1 MDDAEG
7 STAEGG
13 DRNPGSR
20 LAMTATGTASPVV
33 DFANHASGHISNQQA
48 YPAIKKATGVAKNPR
63 RWEKMKRK
71 DDAEDDDV
79 ATASD
84 DPIWAEDWAILPR
97 QAVGPTTDSGR
108 AAVASSG
115 SLSPTLA
122 FRQQ

>member
-1 MDDAEG
+1 
-7 STAEGG
+7 
-13 DRNPGSR
+13 
-20 LAMTATGTASPVV
+20 MTATGTANPVV

-71 DDAEDDDV
+71 NDAEDDDV

-108 AAVASSG
+108 TAVASSG
-115 SLSPTLA
+115 SLSPTMA